1 MIKDYVDWINDIN
14 VGIINGNSLGF
25 YLKMMFCR
33 YTIDNLCKFDT
44 SNFSLN
50 S

>member
-1 MIKDYVDWINDIN
+1 MKKDYVDWINNFN

-33 YTIDNLCKFDT
+33 NTIDKLFKFDT
-44 SNFSLN
+44 RNFSLN